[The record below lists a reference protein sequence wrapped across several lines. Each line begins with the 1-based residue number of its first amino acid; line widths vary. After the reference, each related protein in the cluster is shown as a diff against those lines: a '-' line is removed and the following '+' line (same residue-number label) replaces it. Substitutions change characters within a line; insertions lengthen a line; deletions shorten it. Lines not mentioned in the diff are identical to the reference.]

1 LWEHLLDRQSPNK
14 RPAETTAPAP
24 APEGGC
30 KKPKFR
36 LLRRHSTLSSVG
48 SVENA
53 GASAETSGSISLEAT
68 SGSKTQT
75 GFAGSSCVRTPT
87 GLSPTHSARKGSV
100 SPDRSPI
107 GLPPTGSA
115 QNGSVS
121 PGRTP
126 TGLSPKGDD
135 QDSNGLSCTGL
146 LVSPKRDDDQGSHA
160 SSESAFWRDL
170 VSPKKDDDQA
180 SHASSES
187 AFWRDLGSPK
197 KDFLNEEAKA
207 AADGVTAASSGAGVE
222 AAADGVTTAATA
234 ADGVTAA
241 ADGVTTAAAAAD
253 GVTAAADGVTTA
265 AAAADGVTAAADG
278 ASTEEPAPP
287 AVVAVRRAA
296 VAVGMFSFHDSFD
309 FRSKASGRP
318 AKVVVKDLLQELAV
332 LRTPWPTWLGVSCNE
347 MLAEMSL
354 DALAIALRALVAVA
368 HPDFVVKVEKRME
381 KDRYKLIF
389 SIRATSKEQFTQMVI
404 HAALGTHFDVSD
416 AFSLALCWR
425 SVLLV
430 LSTSESIPPEDRKD
444 FCTSCKAMIEETVTR
459 APSP

>member
-1 LWEHLLDRQSPNK
+1 VAVAIPGDIAVATLFRYPPRHTLPVRMADSSLWEHLLDRQSPNK

-146 LVSPKRDDDQGSHA
+146 LVSPKRDDVQGSHA
-160 SSESAFWRDL
+160 SSESAFWPDL

-180 SHASSES
+180 SHASSESAS

-222 AAADGVTTAATA
+222 AAADGVTTAAP
-234 ADGVTAA
+234 
-241 ADGVTTAAAAAD
+241 
-253 GVTAAADGVTTA
+253 
-265 AAAADGVTAAADG
+265 AADGVTAAADG

-444 FCTSCKAMIEETVTR
+444 FCISCKAMIEETVTR